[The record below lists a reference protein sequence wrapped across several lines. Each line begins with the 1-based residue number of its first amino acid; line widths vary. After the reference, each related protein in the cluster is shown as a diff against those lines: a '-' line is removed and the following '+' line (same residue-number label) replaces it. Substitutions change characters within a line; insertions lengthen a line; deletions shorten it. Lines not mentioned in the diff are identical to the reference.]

1 MNRQELNDIGI
12 DMNVGLRNFKNNPLM
27 YTRFL
32 EQFIATD
39 KHIEVATNAREASD
53 DEEFNNTITEFSKLC
68 KQFGL
73 VDCSGLCD
81 KVLEE
86 GISSEAFS
94 ELSDKY
100 AVIVKGFKG

>member
-32 EQFIATD
+32 EQFISTD
-39 KHIEVATNAREASD
+39 KHMESASEALNNS
-53 DEEFNNTITEFSKLC
+53 DEEGFKNTMAEFSKLC

-73 VDCSGLCD
+73 VDCSKLCD

-86 GISSEAFS
+86 GINSEAFS

-100 AVIVKGFKG
+100 EVIIKGFKG